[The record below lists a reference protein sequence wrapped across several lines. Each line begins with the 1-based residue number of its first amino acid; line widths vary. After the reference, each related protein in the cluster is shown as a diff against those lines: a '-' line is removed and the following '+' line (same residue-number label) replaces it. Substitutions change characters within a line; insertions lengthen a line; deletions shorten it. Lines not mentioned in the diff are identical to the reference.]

1 MLAGVGNGTFADHDS
16 VPVPKHEPVIY
27 RPSGEQTVYE
37 RLYYE
42 VHEPLRKHLGRPHSA
57 WLKVR

>member
-1 MLAGVGNGTFADHDS
+1 
-16 VPVPKHEPVIY
+16 
-27 RPSGEQTVYE
+27 
-37 RLYYE
+37 LYYE